1 VKPETRA
8 RRNLTKRVGTGEMVD
23 MQELVG
29 VILSAGKGSRID
41 PFNAHWPK
49 PLLPIGNR
57 PIIGHHLDLFRGLGI
72 GRSVLVVGH
81 LMDRIINHFGRGEAE
96 GLEIRYVEQ
105 QQTLGIAHAV
115 GKAEPLVDGPILLC
129 LGDIFY
135 LTHGISRLLE
145 RYKRGDVSAVLAVMD
160 EPDVAAMR
168 KNFSV
173 EVGTDGYVSRVVEKP
188 RSPTTRLKGCGI
200 YLFGPEIFDA
210 IRKTPRTALR
220 DEYELTTSLQ
230 ILIDDGLKIAAERVV
245 DWDLNVTFPKD
256 LLLGNLHWLMHSGKE
271 CEVHPTARVS
281 PDARVVRSVVGAG
294 AVIPAG
300 AVVED
305 SVVLPDTLVSAEE
318 PLRRAICSPE
328 TVIRC

>member
-1 VKPETRA
+1 MHQAVSLSRSGALVMELRPQQDDVLLSL
-8 RRNLTKRVGTGEMVD
+8 RRFNVLLAHRRFGKTVLAICILILKALESKLHNPRVHYFCPTYSQAKRVAWSYVRDFCSHIPGSLFNES
-23 MQELVG
+23 ELKVTFPNG
-29 VILSAGKGSRID
+29 
-41 PFNAHWPK
+41 
-49 PLLPIGNR
+49 
-57 PIIGHHLDLFRGLGI
+57 
-72 GRSVLVVGH
+72 
-81 LMDRIINHFGRGEAE
+81 
-96 GLEIRYVEQ
+96 
-105 QQTLGIAHAV
+105 
-115 GKAEPLVDGPILLC
+115 
-129 LGDIFY
+129 
-135 LTHGISRLLE
+135 
-145 RYKRGDVSAVLAVMD
+145 AVLQLGSADNPDANRGIYSDFAVMD